1 MKHLL
6 KLSDW
11 SAEEIKETLDLAD
24 KLKAEK
30 KAGIEHPILK
40 GKVLVMIFE

>member
-30 KAGIEHPILK
+30 KGGHRASHPQRQNAWYDI
-40 GKVLVMIFE
+40 

>member
-11 SAEEIKETLDLAD
+11 SESEITEALNRMITPFYRQSVA
-24 KLKAEK
+24 
-30 KAGIEHPILK
+30 
-40 GKVLVMIFE
+40 IFECKTIE

>member
-11 SAEEIKETLDLAD
+11 STEEIKETLDLAD

-30 KAGIEHPILK
+30 KASSIT
-40 GKVLVMIFE
+40 F